1 MKILPCLLLSASLL
15 APVASASVPTSV
27 EWVDGM
33 SGRMNGKPFRL
44 HNVDAPEAG
53 GVGATVRSAAC
64 EQETELGFA
73 ARAYMAELTRG
84 KAVAMTANYGVD
96 TRGRQIVDLAVG
108 EMDLASAGL
117 KAGIL
122 QPVEDDADSFDWCA

>member
-1 MKILPCLLLSASLL
+1 M
-15 APVASASVPTSV
+15 PTSV

-53 GVGATVRSAAC
+53 GVGAPVRAAAC

-73 ARAYMAELTRG
+73 ARAFMAELTRG
-84 KAVAMTANYGVD
+84 KPVAMTANYGVD
-96 TRGRQIVDLAVG
+96 ARGRQIVDLAVG
-108 EMDLASAGL
+108 DSDLAMAGL
-117 KAGIL
+117 EAGIL
-122 QPVEDDADSFDWCA
+122 QPVVDGAEAYDWCS